1 MPRFITK
8 TIHSYLDYPVAAGLL
23 VMPVLFG
30 LGASSP
36 MAFWLSVV
44 AGIAAL
50 VLTLLTD
57 HDTGVFPIFPYLL
70 HLIVD
75 APLDRGCSDG
85 CWLHCRTICL
95 ELFGSRCGLLL
106 GDWGSGSV
114 RCWLAQTSGVENADG
129 VNCNRS

>member
-57 HDTGVFPIFPYLL
+57 HDTGVFPIFPYSL

-75 APLDRGCSDG
+75 ALVGVGFIAAPFVLSFSGLDAAYYWVIGAAVMCVVG
-85 CWLHCRTICL
+85 LHKPQA
-95 ELFGSRCGLLL
+95 SRM
-106 GDWGSGSV
+106 
-114 RCWLAQTSGVENADG
+114 QTA
-129 VNCNRS
+129 